1 MTPAPGVDGALKRY
15 RVMAYVTGS
24 FLLLLTVVT
33 AVKYIGQYGF
43 DWKNDGFWGVAT
55 LIGITHGWIFMVY
68 VLACADLW
76 RRMKWELKRLLTM
89 VLGGV
94 VPAMSFV
101 MERRV
106 SREVPVS
113 VDA

>member
-1 MTPAPGVDGALKRY
+1 MTPAPVQGALKRY
-15 RVMAYVTGS
+15 RIMAFVTGS
-24 FLLLLTVVT
+24 FLLLLTTVT
-33 AVKYIGQYGF
+33 LVKYIGDAAG
-43 DWKNDGFWGVAT
+43 WHANAFWGFAT
-55 LIGITHGWIFMVY
+55 LVGITHGWIFMVY

-76 RRMKWELKRLLTM
+76 RRMKWSTGRLLTM

>member
-1 MTPAPGVDGALKRY
+1 MTPAPGADGALKRY

-33 AVKYIGQYGF
+33 LVKYIGEYGF
-43 DWKNDGFWGVAT
+43 AWEHDGFGAFAT
-55 LIGITHGWIFMVY
+55 LIGIAHGWIFMIY
-68 VLACADLW
+68 VVACADLW
-76 RRMKWELKRLLTM
+76 RRMKWELKRLVTM

-94 VPAMSFV
+94 VPVMSFV

-106 SREVPVS
+106 SRQVAAS
-113 VDA
+113 LDA

>member
-1 MTPAPGVDGALKRY
+1 MTPAPVQGALKRY

-24 FLLLLTVVT
+24 FLLLLTVLTV
-33 AVKYIGQYGF
+33 VKYVREWGF
-43 DWKNDGFWGVAT
+43 DIKDDGFSSFQT
-55 LIGITHGWIFMVY
+55 LIGIVHGWIFMVY

-76 RRMKWELKRLLTM
+76 RRMKWQLGRLVTM

-106 SREVPVS
+106 THEVAAS
-113 VDA
+113 LDA